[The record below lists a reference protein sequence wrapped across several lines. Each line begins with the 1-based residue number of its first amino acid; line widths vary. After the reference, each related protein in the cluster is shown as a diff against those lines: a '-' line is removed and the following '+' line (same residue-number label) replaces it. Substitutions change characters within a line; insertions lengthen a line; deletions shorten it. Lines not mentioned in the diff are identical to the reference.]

1 MLGDRCSQCGSRVTS
16 CDTNAL
22 VPAGGRL
29 WIVPSDEPSIQPPPG
44 WAVNR
49 AAADLY
55 EIDDPDVIAERAWEL
70 VHEAEQLEDER
81 HDEYDDP
88 DQGGEG

>member
-1 MLGDRCSQCGSRVTS
+1 M
-16 CDTNAL
+16 
-22 VPAGGRL
+22 
-29 WIVPSDEPSIQPPPG
+29 PSDEPSIQPPPV

-55 EIDDPDVIAERAWEL
+55 DIDDPDVIAERAWEL

>member
-1 MLGDRCSQCGSRVTS
+1 
-16 CDTNAL
+16 
-22 VPAGGRL
+22 
-29 WIVPSDEPSIQPPPG
+29 VPSDEPSIQPPPG

-55 EIDDPDVIAERAWEL
+55 DIDDPDVIAERAWEL
-70 VHEAEQLEDER
+70 VHESQRLEDER